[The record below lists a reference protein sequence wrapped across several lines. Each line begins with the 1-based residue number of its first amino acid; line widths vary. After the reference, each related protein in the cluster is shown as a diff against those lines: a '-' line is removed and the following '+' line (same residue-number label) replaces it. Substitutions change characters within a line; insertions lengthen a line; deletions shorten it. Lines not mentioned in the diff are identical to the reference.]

1 MKELK
6 ELKETSNEVI
16 KQSEELLEY
25 LDDTLELEQIRQEL
39 VELKEKRIVANKIM
53 FAMSTMTALYTLMM
67 IVKVIIVAIG

>member
-6 ELKETSNEVI
+6 ELKEISNEVI
-16 KQSEELLEY
+16 KESEELLDY
-25 LDDTLELEQIRQEL
+25 LENDLELEQIRQEL
-39 VELKEKRIVANKIM
+39 VELKEKRILANKIM

>member
-16 KQSEELLEY
+16 KESEELLEY

-39 VELKEKRIVANKIM
+39 VELKEKRAVANKIL

>member
-16 KQSEELLEY
+16 KESEELLEY

>member
-1 MKELK
+1 MKELQ

-39 VELKEKRIVANKIM
+39 VELKEKRTVANKIM

-67 IVKVIIVAIG
+67 VIKVIIVTIG